1 MILGG
6 LLFVLAGVSKPAA
19 KKAKKARADSS
30 PDHSSA
36 RTNAKTNISRGFAKS
51 FSPENSFGK
60 TESAFRPAA
69 LPRNF
74 LGRTPK
80 EKHPFLF
87 QKKFHPRQIRNARSV
102 FSFGV
107 AGVLASAWGFGSF
120 VQFPLEKSSRKVYN
134 YSTHIKTRLHRRVFI
149 CVCRGWD
156 LNPHELSHQLLRL
169 ARLPI
174 SPPRLILIKQYEKM
188 I

>member
-107 AGVLASAWGFGSF
+107 SAESARRCGWAIRRAYDLGQNHHALRACLIRGSAGNESELFGIMTT
-120 VQFPLEKSSRKVYN
+120 VVR
-134 YSTHIKTRLHRRVFI
+134 
-149 CVCRGWD
+149 
-156 LNPHELSHQLLRL
+156 
-169 ARLPI
+169 
-174 SPPRLILIKQYEKM
+174 
-188 I
+188 

>member
-36 RTNAKTNISRGFAKS
+36 RTNAKTNISRGIAKS

-107 AGVLASAWGFGSF
+107 AGVIASAWGFLRAYYLVSLHHALRAWHISRGSAGN
-120 VQFPLEKSSRKVYN
+120 ES
-134 YSTHIKTRLHRRVFI
+134 
-149 CVCRGWD
+149 
-156 LNPHELSHQLLRL
+156 ELFG
-169 ARLPI
+169 I
-174 SPPRLILIKQYEKM
+174 MTTNI
-188 I
+188 